1 MKQDV
6 LQDIA
11 CLSLMRS
18 GGQKWKDDC
27 LKAIELIKQG
37 DFDSDLK
44 EFNQDGA
51 DVETV
56 SDYILQK
63 IRRTTNEPTWI
74 FKRNLQRFL
83 YKK

>member
-11 CLSLMRS
+11 CLSFMRS

-37 DFDSDLK
+37 TFDADLE
-44 EFNQDGA
+44 EFNQGSA
-51 DVETV
+51 DIETV

-63 IRRTTNEPTWI
+63 IRRTTNEPT
-74 FKRNLQRFL
+74 
-83 YKK
+83 

>member
-11 CLSLMRS
+11 CLSFMRS

-63 IRRTTNEPTWI
+63 IRRTNNEPT
-74 FKRNLQRFL
+74 
-83 YKK
+83 

>member
-1 MKQDV
+1 MKQAV

-63 IRRTTNEPTWI
+63 IRRTTNEPT
-74 FKRNLQRFL
+74 
-83 YKK
+83 

>member
-11 CLSLMRS
+11 CLSFMRS

-51 DVETV
+51 DIETV

-63 IRRTTNEPTWI
+63 IRRTN
-74 FKRNLQRFL
+74 NA
-83 YKK
+83 

>member
-11 CLSLMRS
+11 CLSFMRS

-37 DFDSDLK
+37 DFDSDLT

-63 IRRTTNEPTWI
+63 IRRTN
-74 FKRNLQRFL
+74 NA
-83 YKK
+83 

>member
-11 CLSLMRS
+11 CLSFMRS

-63 IRRTTNEPTWI
+63 IRRTN
-74 FKRNLQRFL
+74 NA
-83 YKK
+83 

>member
-11 CLSLMRS
+11 CLSFMRS

>member
-11 CLSLMRS
+11 CLSFMRS

-44 EFNQDGA
+44 EFNQNGA
-51 DVETV
+51 DIETV
-56 SDYILQK
+56 SDYIIQK
-63 IRRTTNEPTWI
+63 IRRTN
-74 FKRNLQRFL
+74 NA
-83 YKK
+83 

>member
-1 MKQDV
+1 MKQAV

-37 DFDSDLK
+37 NFDTDID
-44 EFNQDGA
+44 EFNQGNA
-51 DVETV
+51 DIETV

-63 IRRTTNEPTWI
+63 IRRTN
-74 FKRNLQRFL
+74 NA
-83 YKK
+83 

>member
-11 CLSLMRS
+11 CLSFMRS

-63 IRRTTNEPTWI
+63 IRRTNNEPTWI

>member
-11 CLSLMRS
+11 CLSFMRS

-63 IRRTTNEPTWI
+63 IRRTTNEPT
-74 FKRNLQRFL
+74 
-83 YKK
+83 